1 MSLCSKSK
9 THPQSNSFRNY
20 PKGQWCHGELITKH
34 LPVGSHWC
42 YRSQKCEHP
51 DCEDP
56 HQWHLTDPA
65 CKGDRQSP
73 INIVTRNVV
82 YDRSLKPLTFEGYD
96 GKGSSKW
103 NVENNGHTGKYCGIY
118 LCLALESAIP
128 FFPLPG
134 SVLVKVTLDASP
146 KVGGGGLARKYKAVE
161 FHLHWGVPSMQQ
173 SSPGGQQYIP
183 GSEHSI
189 DGEKYAMELHL
200 VHIRDD
206 VPNVAEAKKYKDGL
220 AVLAFFI
227 KVDEENKNY
236 ATLLNELENIQYKGL
251 SAQIDPVPL
260 SSLLP
265 PKEELGR
272 YYRYEGSLTTPDCF
286 EGVIWTIFET
296 PIELSLLQLSH
307 FAALHFDGKNST
319 HMIENFRPVQPL
331 HERKVSWSSA
341 STVLPPA
348 KLLLLLLTLTFFL
361 SSPSQ

>member
-1 MSLCSKSK
+1 S
-9 THPQSNSFRNY
+9 
-20 PKGQWCHGELITKH
+20 
-34 LPVGSHWC
+34 VGSHWC

-51 DCEDP
+51 ECEDP
-56 HQWHLTDPA
+56 HQWHLTDAA

-103 NVENNGHTGKYCGIY
+103 NVENNGHTGKYCHKY
-118 LCLALESAIP
+118 
-128 FFPLPG
+128 F
-134 SVLVKVTLDASP
+134 KVTLDASP

-161 FHLHWGVPSMQQ
+161 FHFHWGVPGLQQ
-173 SSPGGQQYIP
+173 TSPGVQEYIP

-200 VHIRDD
+200 VHIRED
-206 VPNVAEAKKYKDGL
+206 VPNMAEAKKYKDGL

-236 ATLLNELENIQYKGL
+236 TTLLNELENIQYKGL
-251 SAQIDPVPL
+251 STQIDPLPL

-272 YYRYEGSLTTPDCF
+272 YYRYEGSLTTPDCY
-286 EGVIWTIFET
+286 EGVIWTIFEK
-296 PIELSLLQLSH
+296 PVELSLLQLSH

-319 HMIENFRPVQPL
+319 QMIENFRPVQPL
-331 HERKVSWSSA
+331 HKRKVSWSSA

-348 KLLLLLLTLTFFL
+348 KLLVLLLTLTYFL
-361 SSPSQ
+361 SSP

>member
-1 MSLCSKSK
+1 MELLFLALFSLHILK
-9 THPQSNSFRNY
+9 T
-20 PKGQWCHGELITKH
+20 EAV
-34 LPVGSHWC
+34 VGSHWC

-51 DCEDP
+51 ECEDP
-56 HQWHLTDPA
+56 HQWHLTDAA

-82 YDRSLKPLTFEGYD
+82 YDKSLKPLTFEGYD

-103 NVENNGHTGKYCGIY
+103 NVENNGHT
-118 LCLALESAIP
+118 
-128 FFPLPG
+128 
-134 SVLVKVTLDASP
+134 VKVTLDASP

-161 FHLHWGVPSMQQ
+161 FHLHWGVPRLQK
-173 SSPGGQQYIP
+173 SSPGVQQYIP

-200 VHIRDD
+200 VHIRED
-206 VPNVAEAKKYKDGL
+206 VPNVTEAKKYKDGL

-236 ATLLNELENIQYKGL
+236 TALLNELENIQYKGL
-251 SAQIDPVPL
+251 SAQMDPLPL

-286 EGVIWTIFET
+286 EGVIWTIFEM
-296 PIELSLLQLSH
+296 PIELSLPQLSQ
-307 FAALHFDGKNST
+307 FAALHFDGENST
-319 HMIENFRPVQPL
+319 HMIENFRPIQPL
-331 HERKVSWSSA
+331 NKRKVSWSSA
-341 STVLPPA
+341 SIVLPPA
-348 KLLLLLLTLTFFL
+348 KLLLLLLTLTYFL